1 MSALNSRFS
10 KKNKL
15 SLFTLHSSPQGH
27 LSLRSGALFTLLLL
41 FAVTG
46 CGYKPSSH
54 AIKNNFSE
62 NVSIEVVVD
71 RVEPENA
78 PFLKDEMNRMV
89 YTRFKGRVVPKGM
102 AQNHIRITYDGST
115 LTPLSY
121 EDGYVA
127 RYQVNLSVKFEM
139 VTKQGQESKTI
150 QTIDEADFHASSL
163 DASTLRIEAIRRAL
177 AKSLD
182 EFLAYVS
189 AKGTLNTKASGD

>member
-1 MSALNSRFS
+1 MFTLNSCFS
-10 KKNKL
+10 KKNKP
-15 SLFTLHSSPQGH
+15 SLFTHYSS
-27 LSLRSGALFTLLLL
+27 LFTLLLL

-54 AIKNNFSE
+54 AIKNSFSE
-62 NVSIEVVVD
+62 NVSVEVVVD

-78 PFLKDEMNRMV
+78 PFIKDEMNRMV
-89 YTRFKGRVVPKGM
+89 YTRFKGRVVSRGV

-121 EDGYVA
+121 ENGYVT

-139 VTKQGQESKTI
+139 VTKQGKESKTI
-150 QTIDEADFHASSL
+150 QTIDQADIHASSL

-177 AKSLD
+177 EKSLD

-189 AKGTLNTKASGD
+189 AKGTLSTKASGD

>member
-10 KKNKL
+10 KKNKPSL
-15 SLFTLHSSPQGH
+15 LTPHSSLFTLII
-27 LSLRSGALFTLLLL
+27 ALLLS
-41 FAVTG
+41 G

-54 AIKNNFSE
+54 AIKNSFSE
-62 NVSIEVVVD
+62 NVSVEVIVD

-78 PFLKDEMNRMV
+78 PFIKDEMNRMV
-89 YTRFKGRVVPKGM
+89 YTRFKGRVVPKSM

-121 EDGYVA
+121 EDGYVT
-127 RYQVNLSVKFEM
+127 RYQVNLSVKFDM
-139 VTKQGQESKTI
+139 VTKQGKETKTI
-150 QTIDEADFHASSL
+150 HTIDQADIHVSSL

-177 AKSLD
+177 AKALD

-189 AKGTLNTKASGD
+189 AKGTLSAKGSKD